1 MGLTGEKGFK
11 GQPGN
16 PTQNFIKGEKGER
29 GSPGISA
36 PPPQIDTLSNLNVI
50 LIGSVFKLNCL
61 IFLFVIFKTKLRQ

>member
-1 MGLTGEKGFK
+1 MTGEKGVK

-36 PPPQIDTLSNLNVI
+36 PPPQIDTLSKL
-50 LIGSVFKLNCL
+50 LI
-61 IFLFVIFKTKLRQ
+61 ITE

>member
-1 MGLTGEKGFK
+1 MTGEKGVK

-36 PPPQIDTLSNLNVI
+36 PPPQIDTLSKL
-50 LIGSVFKLNCL
+50 LIINEWTLKVVMLCYGS
-61 IFLFVIFKTKLRQ
+61 FKTRTQL